1 MFFTKNSIP
10 LLIKMTMQM
19 EKLFE
24 RQVIGTLRE
33 CFFCNQL
40 ISAGHKVEYGG
51 IKTGD
56 FRIDDSRVIEIGGA
70 DKDFSQVSDEPDAY
84 VAADDIDSAI
94 GKKIPLWAFGML
106 Y

>member
-1 MFFTKNSIP
+1 M
-10 LLIKMTMQM
+10 
-19 EKLFE
+19 
-24 RQVIGTLRE
+24 
-33 CFFCNQL
+33 
-40 ISAGHKVEYGG
+40 EYGG

-56 FRIDDSRVIEIGGA
+56 FRIDDSRVVEVGGA